1 MGRRTLVLIVA
12 LLLAGV
18 AAFAVYRFLT
28 GVQNERIEQ
37 TALEEV
43 YRTQARIEAGTSGD
57 LVIQQF
63 DERLEVSEEVVEL
76 TPELAVDTEPIE
88 PGEVSLEQALAG
100 NVAAGPIPAGVV
112 VTTDMWID
120 PVQAAQSLD
129 EVVSSGN
136 QAVSVPVEASR
147 GVAGFIR
154 PGDTV
159 NVLVTLKVEGTPIT
173 EDAPALDPQQES
185 GSGEPETITKTLT
198 RYVLFNKHVLAV
210 DDQVVIPGAE
220 DSATVAAPAP
230 TPSEDGSATTPTTPQ
245 TGGGNGSLVDR
256 VQLVTLEVNS
266 EEAEQLVFAVEAGDI
281 WLTLATDDFQPANT
295 GGVVIDSLFGEDGG
309 VLDEYF
315 ETGP

>member
-100 NVAAGPIPAGVV
+100 KVAAGPIPAGVV

-120 PVQAAQSLD
+120 PVQAAQPLD
-129 EVVSSGN
+129 
-136 QAVSVPVEASR
+136 
-147 GVAGFIR
+147 AG
-154 PGDTV
+154 
-159 NVLVTLKVEGTPIT
+159 
-173 EDAPALDPQQES
+173 
-185 GSGEPETITKTLT
+185 GEQ
-198 RYVLFNKHVLAV
+198 R
-210 DDQVVIPGAE
+210 Q
-220 DSATVAAPAP
+220 S
-230 TPSEDGSATTPTTPQ
+230 
-245 TGGGNGSLVDR
+245 
-256 VQLVTLEVNS
+256 
-266 EEAEQLVFAVEAGDI
+266 
-281 WLTLATDDFQPANT
+281 
-295 GGVVIDSLFGEDGG
+295 GGVGARSRQAEALLGSFAQA
-309 VLDEYF
+309 
-315 ETGP
+315 TRSMSW

>member
-100 NVAAGPIPAGVV
+100 KVAAGPIPAGVV

-136 QAVSVPVEASR
+136 QAVSVPSRQAEA
-147 GVAGFIR
+147 
-154 PGDTV
+154 
-159 NVLVTLKVEGTPIT
+159 LL
-173 EDAPALDPQQES
+173 
-185 GSGEPETITKTLT
+185 GSFAQAT
-198 RYVLFNKHVLAV
+198 R
-210 DDQVVIPGAE
+210 
-220 DSATVAAPAP
+220 SM
-230 TPSEDGSATTPTTPQ
+230 S
-245 TGGGNGSLVDR
+245 
-256 VQLVTLEVNS
+256 
-266 EEAEQLVFAVEAGDI
+266 
-281 WLTLATDDFQPANT
+281 W
-295 GGVVIDSLFGEDGG
+295 
-309 VLDEYF
+309 
-315 ETGP
+315 